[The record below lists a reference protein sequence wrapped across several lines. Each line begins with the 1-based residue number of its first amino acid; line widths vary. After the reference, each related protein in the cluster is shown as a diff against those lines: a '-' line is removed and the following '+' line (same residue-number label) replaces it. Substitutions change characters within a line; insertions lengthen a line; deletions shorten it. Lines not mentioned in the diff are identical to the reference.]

1 MKITK
6 TKLKQV
12 IKEEVVKLLVEQ
24 DEYDNYDD
32 YDEEEARKLK
42 LKIRDSLEYYKSMI
56 DVDSNNYNLPLITSE
71 DTLQDIQG
79 DLAQWKSIA
88 ESLPYLKDAY
98 NSAIQELI
106 DFIQKTKDSML
117 HTAINNP
124 DPESFFKEIDNLNP
138 NDKRA
143 YQRLYLGGY
152 FISNQDSIQRLID
165 TLKEQQLQ

>member
-6 TKLKQV
+6 TKLKQI
-12 IKEEVVKLLVEQ
+12 IKEEVVKLLIEQ
-24 DEYDNYDD
+24 DEYDD
-32 YDEEEARKLK
+32 YDEEEATKLK
-42 LKIRDSLEYYKSMI
+42 LRIRDSLEYYKSMI

-117 HTAINNP
+117 RTAIINQ
-124 DPESFFKEIDNLNP
+124 DMESFFKQIEYLNP
-138 NDKRA
+138 KDKIA
-143 YQRLYLGGY
+143 HQRLWLGGY
-152 FISNQDSIQRLID
+152 FISNQDSIQKLID

>member
-12 IKEEVVKLLVEQ
+12 IKEEVVKLLIEQ
-24 DEYDNYDD
+24 DEYDD
-32 YDEEEARKLK
+32 YDEEEATKLK
-42 LKIRDSLEYYKSMI
+42 LGIRDSLEYYKSMI
-56 DVDSNNYNLPLITSE
+56 DVDSDNYNLPLITKE

-79 DLAQWKSIA
+79 DLVQWKSIA

-117 HTAINNP
+117 RTAIINP
-124 DPESFFKEIDNLNP
+124 EMERFFKQIEYLNP
-138 NDKRA
+138 KDKIA
-143 YQRLYLGGY
+143 HQRLWLGGY

>member
-1 MKITK
+1 MKITEA
-6 TKLKQV
+6 KLKQI

-24 DEYDNYDD
+24 DEYDDYDD
-32 YDEEEARKLK
+32 EEEEARKLK
-42 LKIRDSLEYYKSMI
+42 LGIRDSLEYYKSMI
-56 DVDSNNYNLPLITSE
+56 DVDSDNYNLPLITKE

-79 DLAQWKSIA
+79 DLVQWKSIA

-117 HTAINNP
+117 RTAIINQ
-124 DPESFFKEIDNLNP
+124 DMESFFKQIEFLSP

-143 YQRLYLGGY
+143 HQRLWLGGY
-152 FISNQDSIQRLID
+152 FISNQDSIQKLINN
-165 TLKEQQLQ
+165 LEAQKLQ